1 MSGWKTATV
10 EIEDVEDAVDE
21 AVERRPEVKKLTY
34 DTIGMA
40 GYEAPIMK
48 VVDEIIHGVDQGRIL
63 IIEAND
69 TTDSGSG
76 TLYEISED
84 GVEVKKT
91 HYGYEGA
98 RAEDVRGYFEEH
110 HDISGMS
117 HL

>member
-1 MSGWKTATV
+1 VSGWKTATV
-10 EIEDVEDAVDE
+10 EIEDVSDEVDE

-48 VVDEIIHGVDQGRIL
+48 VVDEIVDGVDQGRVL
-63 IIEAND
+63 VIEAND

-76 TLYEISED
+76 RLYEISED
-84 GVEVKKT
+84 GVEIKET
-91 HYGYEGA
+91 HHGYEGA
-98 RAEDVRGYFEEH
+98 RAQDVRGYFEEH

>member
-21 AVERRPEVKKLTY
+21 VVERRPEVKKLTR

-48 VVDEIIHGVDQGRIL
+48 VVDEIIEGVDQGRIL
-63 IIEAND
+63 VINAND

-84 GVEVKKT
+84 GIEIGET
-91 HYGYEGA
+91 HHGYEGA

-110 HDISGMS
+110 YDISGMA